1 MKSQALARLDVIADA
16 FLSMNAPVQ
25 LAIPSFLDMR
35 RAFQDQWRA
44 RVRKNLAELDR
55 QLAAQKSCSRLR
67 VEGGWYAVLRVP
79 ATRPDEELAID
90 LLKAKGVY
98 VHPGHFYDFPADGYL
113 IVSLITPERDFAEGA
128 RLLYSMF

>member
-1 MKSQALARLDVIADA
+1 
-16 FLSMNAPVQ
+16 
-25 LAIPSFLDMR
+25 MR
-35 RAFQDQWRA
+35 RAFQRQWMA

-67 VEGGWYAVLRVP
+67 LEGGWYAVLRVP

-90 LLKAKGVY
+90 LLTAKGVY